1 MNLSLVFLG
10 VVLVVVLYYFLN
22 SGGTTVLSN
31 KLDLSTDQVAVTKEQ
46 IPDTASAKYSY
57 EMWLYVY
64 NFDGQPKYIISR
76 DSKSDPA
83 KKNIGIKL
91 DGSVPKLSLEY
102 TANTSGTSVIKTI
115 PITDNFPLQTWV
127 HVIVSVDST
136 FIDIYMNGKLVK
148 SISDPTIEKPSDVSV
163 INYGKLSC
171 YLAKLSKTSMPTDP
185 QTAWD
190 KYSAGNGENPMSKY
204 LSSFGL
210 SMTLKKNNQDY
221 SNIKLF

>member
-1 MNLSLVFLG
+1 MDLSLVFLG
-10 VVLVVVLYYFLN
+10 VVLVVVLYYFFN

-31 KLDLSTDQVAVTKEQ
+31 KIDLSTDQVAVSKEQ
-46 IPDTASAKYSY
+46 IPDPASAKYSY

-102 TANTSGTSVIKTI
+102 TANTSGTGVIKTI

-127 HVIVSVDST
+127 HVIVSVDGT

-148 SISDPTIEKPSDVSV
+148 SISDPYIEKPSDVSV
-163 INYGKLSC
+163 INYGKMSC
-171 YLAKLSKTSMPTDP
+171 YLAKLSKTSTPTDP

>member
-31 KLDLSTDQVAVTKEQ
+31 KIDLSTDQVALTKEQ
-46 IPDTASAKYSY
+46 IPDPASAKYSY

-64 NFDGQPKYIISR
+64 NFDGQPHYIISR

-91 DGSVPKLSLEY
+91 DGAVPKLSLEY
-102 TANTSGTSVIKTI
+102 TGNTSGTTAVKTV

-127 HVIVSVDST
+127 HLIVSIDGT

-148 SISDPTIEKPSDVSV
+148 SINDPTIEKPSDVNG

-171 YLAKLSKTSMPTDP
+171 YLAKLSKTSTPTDP